1 MMKPHYL
8 TKIFLAGA
16 LAFGLVLS
24 PLNAARVLSAN
35 LADETPEAVTEASQP
50 EESTPETES
59 QTSISDVVIEPV
71 KTAEPVVD
79 ESTPE
84 PPNPVTEEVTTPA
97 ETPAP
102 EEITVQAVTETDPSP
117 ADETPQPERTEAVTQ
132 PVLTEPP
139 ADVTPVNSTPQPVVT
154 EMEIVP
160 TDTSPALET
169 PVTTLTP
176 EPELVM
182 EEVVNPTVS
191 PIVAGKVLIQLKSE
205 ISAEEMTGMLASLGF
220 TAVDSET
227 ATGALLVDVPAG
239 QEEGTAAVLQSTS
252 GVAYAQPVYTAS
264 ALGLVPNDPFYSL
277 QSNLSAINAEEGWQ
291 YFTGSSGMI
300 VAVIDTG
307 IDLTS
312 ADFAGR
318 LVEGYD
324 FVNYDST
331 PMDDNGHGSHVA
343 GIMAATGNNEF
354 GIAGLDWSAKI
365 MPVKVLD
372 STGHGSDLNVYRG
385 ILYAVD
391 HGAKVINL
399 SLGFNGY
406 SYLVESAV
414 NYAYQHGVTVVASTG
429 NTGGQVTFPAN
440 LPHVIAVGA
449 VDDWENRAV
458 YSNFGNEIDLVAPG
472 NNIFSMTNTGFSYKT
487 GTSMAAPQ
495 VAGLASLLRGLH
507 PLTNDQTES
516 IIKNASKDLGTTGWD
531 MYFGNGLIQ
540 VRESMVQLYLY
551 LRGYNQSE
559 PAEEDQ
565 TPTVFPTFMPTM
577 TPTMTPTPSFLP

>member
-1 MMKPHYL
+1 M
-8 TKIFLAGA
+8 KIFLAGV
-16 LAFGLVLS
+16 LASGLVLS
-24 PLNAARVLSAN
+24 PLNAARVLSAT
-35 LADETPEAVTEASQP
+35 LIDETPVAVTEASQP
-50 EESTPETES
+50 EQATPETES
-59 QTSISDVVIEPV
+59 QPPVSDATLEPV
-71 KTAEPVVD
+71 EKAEPVVD
-79 ESTPE
+79 PSTPE

-102 EEITVQAVTETDPSP
+102 EETTVQPVTETVPSP
-117 ADETPQPERTEAVTQ
+117 VDETPSPGLTEAVTQ
-132 PVLTEPP
+132 PVLTDQSAE
-139 ADVTPVNSTPQPVVT
+139 VTPVDGTPHPVVT
-154 EMEIVP
+154 ETEIVP
-160 TDTSPALET
+160 TDTSLALET

-176 EPELVM
+176 EPEP
-182 EEVVNPTVS
+182 EIKEAVVPTTS
-191 PIVAGKVLIQLKSE
+191 PIVAGKVLIQLKSGMTT
-205 ISAEEMTGMLASLGF
+205 EEMTGILASLGF
-220 TAVDSET
+220 TAIDSGT

-239 QEEGTAAVLQSTS
+239 QELETASLLQSTN

-277 QSNLSAINAEEGWQ
+277 QSNLAAINAEEGWQ

-307 IDLTS
+307 VDLTS

-343 GIMAATGNNEF
+343 GIMAATGNNDF

-414 NYAYQHGVTVVASTG
+414 NYAYQHGVTVVASSG

-458 YSNFGNEIDLVAPG
+458 YSNFGNELDLVAPG
-472 NNIFSMTNTGFSYKT
+472 NNIFSLTDTGFTYKT

-516 IIKNASKDLGTTGWD
+516 IIKSASKDLGTTGWD

-540 VRESMVQLYLY
+540 VRESMVNLYLY
-551 LRGYNQSE
+551 LRSYNQSE
-559 PAEEDQ
+559 PAEEDEA
-565 TPTVFPTFMPTM
+565 PTVYPTFNPTM
-577 TPTMTPTPSFLP
+577 TPTMTPTPTLLP

>member
-1 MMKPHYL
+1 M
-8 TKIFLAGA
+8 KIFLAGV
-16 LAFGLVLS
+16 LASGLVLS
-24 PLNAARVLSAN
+24 PLNAARVFSAN
-35 LADETPEAVTEASQP
+35 LVDETPVEATEASQP

-59 QTSISDVVIEPV
+59 QPPVSDVLFEPV
-71 KTAEPVVD
+71 ETSDPVVYP
-79 ESTPE
+79 STPE
-84 PPNPVTEEVTTPA
+84 PPIPVTEEVTTPA
-97 ETPAP
+97 ETPSPA
-102 EEITVQAVTETDPSP
+102 EITVQPVTETDPSP
-117 ADETPQPERTEAVTQ
+117 VDDTPQPEPTGDISQPDVTEQ
-132 PVLTEPP
+132 PV
-139 ADVTPVNSTPQPVVT
+139 DVTPVEGTPQPVVT
-154 EMEIVP
+154 ETENIP
-160 TDTSPALET
+160 SDTPFVLET
-169 PVTTLTP
+169 PETAITP
-176 EPELVM
+176 EPEPEI
-182 EEVVNPTVS
+182 EETDIPADY
-191 PIVAGKVLIQLKSE
+191 PIMAGKVLIQLKSGVTT
-205 ISAEEMTGMLASLGF
+205 EEMTGLLATLGF
-220 TAVDSET
+220 TAEDSGT
-227 ATGALLVDVPAG
+227 AIGALLVDVPAG
-239 QEEGTAAVLQSTS
+239 QELETAALLQSTN

-277 QSNLSAINAEEGWQ
+277 QSNLAAINAEEGWQ

-307 IDLTS
+307 VDLTS

-343 GIMAATGNNEF
+343 GIMAATGNNDF

-414 NYAYQHGVTVVASTG
+414 NYAYQHGVTVVASSG

-458 YSNFGNEIDLVAPG
+458 YSNYGNELDLVAPG
-472 NNIFSMTNTGFSYKT
+472 NNIFSLTNTGFTYKT

-516 IIKNASKDLGTTGWD
+516 IIKSASKDLGTTGWD

-540 VRESMVQLYLY
+540 VRESMIQLYLY

-559 PAEEDQ
+559 PAEEDEA
-565 TPTVFPTFMPTM
+565 PTVFPTFNPTM
-577 TPTMTPTPSFLP
+577 TPTMTPTPTFLP